1 MTARSSFCAVR
12 ATVRFCVID
21 DSMQG
26 GKEGGQ
32 GWSSPKRRKE
42 PVAWLWS
49 SPVPLLLFVASAAS
63 ALRRQCL
70 APYRYSRASL
80 LAKTF
85 LVFWVFFLFWFFFSL
100 SLLPPGPPPSL
111 FFLYIIHDQSLQ
123 GHMLGAPTALRRRR
137 RATTASSSRH
147 CLSLF
152 SLFL

>member
-1 MTARSSFCAVR
+1 MGYRLQQKKRDGTGPSRRRLC
-12 ATVRFCVID
+12 RFCY
-21 DSMQG
+21 
-26 GKEGGQ
+26 
-32 GWSSPKRRKE
+32 
-42 PVAWLWS
+42 AATAL
-49 SPVPLLLFVASAAS
+49 PL
-63 ALRRQCL
+63 
-70 APYRYSRASL
+70 RYSRASL

-123 GHMLGAPTALRRRR
+123 GHMLGAPTALRSRRR
-137 RATTASSSRH
+137 PTTASSSSH